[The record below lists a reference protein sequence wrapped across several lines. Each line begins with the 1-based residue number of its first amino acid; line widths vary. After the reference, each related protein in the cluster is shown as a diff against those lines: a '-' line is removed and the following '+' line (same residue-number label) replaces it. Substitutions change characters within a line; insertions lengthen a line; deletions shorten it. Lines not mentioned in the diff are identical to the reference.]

1 MKQFKR
7 KVKENNPFK
16 NRKSIAIFMYV
27 LCFVLFCSLFFRF
40 TWIMVRGEVN
50 GEDLHL
56 NVERLY
62 TRNNVLQARRGSIF
76 DRNGNPIASDAT
88 TYKMV
93 AVLTDEWST
102 PNRPQHI
109 EDPRTVSQVLSR
121 HIAMGEEDI
130 YNRLILDNKQVEFG
144 NAGTNLTYE
153 TMSAIENELTEAEL
167 TGITFEESRSRLYP
181 NGTFA
186 SHTIGLAQK
195 NDEEDNEVQGV
206 LGIERQFD
214 DLLSGENGWIRNQR
228 DRFGYIIP
236 DQEVE
241 EVLPE
246 DGEDITLTIDR
257 RIQIFLESIV
267 EEVNQEH
274 NPEYITA
281 NLMNAKTGE
290 ILATSQRPT
299 FNATTKE
306 GIDQSWQNL
315 LVEYTFEPG
324 STFKV
329 MTLAAS
335 IQEGT
340 FHPNDYY
347 KSGQIQVG
355 GGTVRDVRREGWGTI
370 SHLEGLARSSNVSFV
385 HQVEEMGHDTW
396 KTYLDNYG
404 FGTRTGIELPSEA
417 SGSNPYEWP
426 LQKINTAFGQGIAVT
441 PIQMLKAFSA
451 VTNGGVMVD
460 PHLVMNGEEGQAD
473 ETSQV
478 LTPETAEQTLHY
490 LKETVYNENG
500 TARGYDIDGFEIA
513 AKTGTAQIS
522 DPDTGRY
529 LTGAENHVFSVVGMA
544 PADDPELIF
553 YVTVQQPELNTI
565 THGSQAVQK
574 IFNPVMKRALE
585 YYSAEDTSLDETEL
599 EQTKMSSYIDENT
612 QSAQSALE
620 ESQIT
625 HSIIGTGDRIVQQSP
640 AVDSQIDESQ
650 RILLLTNGAMT
661 LPDLTGWS
669 RNDLLRLAELTGV
682 NLSINGE
689 GFVTEQSLTAGSFI
703 ETGTE
708 IVVQL
713 ASNQ

>member
-7 KVKENNPFK
+7 KVKENNPFR

-27 LCFVLFCSLFFRF
+27 LCFLLFFSLFFRF
-40 TWIMVRGEVN
+40 TWIMVKGEVN

-62 TRNNVLQARRGSIF
+62 TRNNVLQARRGTIY

-109 EDPRTVSQVLSR
+109 EDPQSVSQVLSK

-130 YNRLILDNKQVEFG
+130 YKRLILDNKQVEFG
-144 NAGTNLTYE
+144 NAGSNLTYE
-153 TMSAIENELTEAEL
+153 TMSAIREELTEAEL

-186 SHTIGLAQK
+186 SHTIGLAQI
-195 NDEEDNEVQGV
+195 NADDDNQLQGV
-206 LGIERQFD
+206 LGIEREYD
-214 DLLSGENGWIRNQR
+214 DILSGENGWIKNQR

-236 DQEVE
+236 DQEIE

-274 NPEYITA
+274 QPEYITA
-281 NLMNAKTGE
+281 NLMDAKTGE

-340 FHPNDYY
+340 FRPNDYY

-370 SHLEGLARSSNVSFV
+370 THLEGLARSSNVSFV
-385 HQVEEMGHDTW
+385 HQLEEMGHDTW
-396 KTYLDNYG
+396 KTYLDDFG
-404 FGTRTGIELPSEA
+404 FGSRTGIELPSEA

-426 LQKINTAFGQGIAVT
+426 LQKINTSFGQGIAVT

-451 VTNGGVMVD
+451 ITNEGTMVE
-460 PHLVMNGEEGQAD
+460 PHLVMDSVNDYTD
-473 ETSQV
+473 ESHQV
-478 LTPETAEQTLHY
+478 VSPDTAAQTLNY
-490 LKETVYNENG
+490 LKETVYSENG
-500 TARGYDIDGFEIA
+500 TARGYQIDGFEIA
-513 AKTGTAQIS
+513 AKTGTAQIA
-522 DPDTGRY
+522 DPETGRY
-529 LTGAENHVFSVVGMA
+529 LSGAGNHIFSVVGMA

-553 YVTVQQPELNTI
+553 FVTVQQPELNTI
-565 THGSQAVQK
+565 THGGQAVQK

-585 YYSAEDTSLDETEL
+585 YYSAEDSSLDEDETSIS
-599 EQTKMSSYIDENT
+599 KMPNFIDENT
-612 QSAQSALE
+612 QAAMDALRE
-620 ESQIT
+620 NNYD
-625 HSIIGTGDRIVQQSP
+625 HSIVGSGDRIVQQFPLQESE
-640 AVDSQIDESQ
+640 IDETQ
-650 RILLLTNGAMT
+650 RVLLLTNGAMT

-669 RNDLLRLAELTGV
+669 RNDLFKLAELTGID
-682 NLSINGE
+682 LTIEGE
-689 GFVTEQSLTAGSFI
+689 GFVNEQNLSAGSYI

>member
-1 MKQFKR
+1 MKQLKR
-7 KVKENNPFK
+7 KVRESSPFR
-16 NRKSIAIFMYV
+16 NRKSIAIFMYI
-27 LCFVLFCSLFFRF
+27 LCFLLFFSLFFRF
-40 TWIMVRGEVN
+40 TWIMVKGEVN
-50 GEDLHL
+50 GENLHL

-62 TRNNVLQARRGSIF
+62 TRNNILQARRGSIL

-109 EDPRTVSQVLSR
+109 EEPQDVSQILSR
-121 HIAMGEEDI
+121 HIAMGEEEI
-130 YNRLILDNKQVEFG
+130 YNRLILENKQVEFG
-144 NAGTNLTYE
+144 NAGSNLTYE
-153 TMSAIENELTEAEL
+153 TMSSIKDELTEAGL

-186 SHTIGLAQK
+186 SHTIGLAQT
-195 NDEEDNEVQGV
+195 NDEEENQLQGV
-206 LGIERQFD
+206 LGIEKEYD

-228 DRFGYIIP
+228 DRFGYVIP
-236 DQEVE
+236 DQEIE

-246 DGEDITLTIDR
+246 NGEDIKLTIDR

-267 EEVNQEH
+267 EEVNKEH
-274 NPEYITA
+274 QPEYITA

-340 FHPNDYY
+340 FRPNDYY
-347 KSGQIQVG
+347 KSGQIKVG

-396 KTYLDNYG
+396 KTYLDNFG

-426 LQKINTAFGQGIAVT
+426 LQKINTSFGQGIAVT

-451 VTNGGVMVD
+451 VTNEGTMVE
-460 PHLVMNGEEGQAD
+460 PHLVMDSEQEERN
-473 ETSQV
+473 ESQQV
-478 LTPETAEQTLHY
+478 ISPETAAQTLNY
-490 LKETVYNENG
+490 LKETVYSENG
-500 TARGYDIDGFEIA
+500 TARGYQIEGFEIA
-513 AKTGTAQIS
+513 AKTGTAQIA

-529 LTGAENHVFSVVGMA
+529 LSGTDNHIFSVVGMA

-553 YVTVQQPELNTI
+553 FVTVQQPELNTI

-585 YYSAEDTSLDETEL
+585 YYSAEDTSVDENETVNN
-599 EQTKMSSYIDENT
+599 QMTNYIDENT
-612 QSAQSALE
+612 HVAIEQLQ
-620 ESQIT
+620 ESNYD
-625 HSIIGTGDRIVQQSP
+625 HSVVGTGDRIVQQFPVQESE
-640 AVDSQIDESQ
+640 IDDTQ
-650 RILLLTNGAMT
+650 RVLLLTNGAMT
-661 LPDLTGWS
+661 LPDLAGWS
-669 RNDLLRLAELTGV
+669 RNDLFKLAELTGIE
-682 NLSINGE
+682 LTIEGE
-689 GFVTEQSLTAGSFI
+689 GFVTEQNLSAGSFI

-713 ASNQ
+713 SSNQ

>member
-7 KVKENNPFK
+7 KVKENNPFR

-27 LCFVLFCSLFFRF
+27 LCFLLFFSLFFRF
-40 TWIMVRGEVN
+40 TWIMVKGEVN
-50 GEDLHL
+50 GEDLLL

-62 TRNNVLQARRGSIF
+62 TRNNVLQARRGSIY
-76 DRNGNPIASDAT
+76 DRNGNPLASDAT

-109 EDPRTVSQVLSR
+109 ENPQSVSQILSN
-121 HIAMGEEDI
+121 HIAMGEDEI
-130 YNRLILDNKQVEFG
+130 YDRLILDNKQVEFG
-144 NAGTNLTYE
+144 NAGSNLTFE
-153 TMSAIENELTEAEL
+153 TMSSIKEELTEAEL

-186 SHTIGLAQK
+186 SHTVGLAQK
-195 NDEEDNEVQGV
+195 NDEDENQLQGV
-206 LGIERQFD
+206 LGIERQYD
-214 DLLSGENGWIRNQR
+214 DILSGENGWIRSQR

-236 DQEVE
+236 DQEIE

-246 DGEDITLTIDR
+246 NGEDITLTIDR

-274 NPEYITA
+274 QPEYITA

-340 FHPNDYY
+340 FHPGNYY

-370 SHLEGLARSSNVSFV
+370 THLEGLARSSNVSFV

-396 KTYLDNYG
+396 KTYLDDFG
-404 FGTRTGIELPSEA
+404 FGSRTGIELPNEA

-426 LQKINTAFGQGIAVT
+426 LQKINTSFGQGIAVT

-451 VTNGGVMVD
+451 ITNEGTMVE
-460 PHLVMNGEEGQAD
+460 PHLVKDSANED
-473 ETSQV
+473 ENEAQQV
-478 LTPETAEQTLHY
+478 VTPDTAAQTLNY
-490 LKETVYNENG
+490 LKETVYGENG
-500 TARGYDIDGFEIA
+500 TARGYQIDGFEIA
-513 AKTGTAQIS
+513 AKTGTAQIADS
-522 DPDTGRY
+522 ETGRY
-529 LTGAENHVFSVVGMA
+529 LSGAGNNVFSVVGMA

-574 IFNPVMKRALE
+574 IFNPIMKRALE
-585 YYSAEDTSLDETEL
+585 YYSAEDATFDDDGMNNHAMADFIDQDT
-599 EQTKMSSYIDENT
+599 QTAIED
-612 QSAQSALE
+612 LE
-620 ESQIT
+620 ESYFDY
-625 HSIIGTGDRIVQQSP
+625 SVIGSGDRIVQQFP
-640 AVDSQIDESQ
+640 VQDSEIDETQ
-650 RILLLTNGAMT
+650 RVLLLTNGAMT
-661 LPDLTGWS
+661 LPDLSGWS
-669 RNDLLRLAELTGV
+669 RNDLFKLAELTGV
-682 NLSINGE
+682 DLTIEGE
-689 GFVTEQSLTAGSFI
+689 GFVNEQNLTAGSFI

-708 IVVQL
+708 IMVQL
-713 ASNQ
+713 SSNQ

>member
-7 KVKENNPFK
+7 KVKENNPFR

-27 LCFVLFCSLFFRF
+27 LCFLLFFSLFFRF
-40 TWIMVRGEVN
+40 TWIMVKGEVN

-62 TRNNVLQARRGSIF
+62 TRNNVLQARRGTIY

-109 EDPRTVSQVLSR
+109 EDPQSVSQVLSK

-130 YNRLILDNKQVEFG
+130 YKRLILDNKQVEFG
-144 NAGTNLTYE
+144 NAGSNLTYE
-153 TMSAIENELTEAEL
+153 TMSAIREELTEAEL

-186 SHTIGLAQK
+186 SHTIGLAQI
-195 NDEEDNEVQGV
+195 NDDDDNQLQGV
-206 LGIERQFD
+206 LGIEREYD
-214 DLLSGENGWIRNQR
+214 DILSGENGWIKNQR

-236 DQEVE
+236 DQEIE

-274 NPEYITA
+274 QPEYITA
-281 NLMNAKTGE
+281 NLMDAKTGE

-340 FHPNDYY
+340 FRPNDYY

-370 SHLEGLARSSNVSFV
+370 THLEGLARSSNVSFV
-385 HQVEEMGHDTW
+385 HQLEEMGHDTW
-396 KTYLDNYG
+396 KTYLDDFG
-404 FGTRTGIELPSEA
+404 FGSRTGIELPSEA

-426 LQKINTAFGQGIAVT
+426 LQKINTSFGQGIAVT

-451 VTNGGVMVD
+451 ITNEGTMVE
-460 PHLVMNGEEGQAD
+460 PHLVMDSVNDYTD
-473 ETSQV
+473 ESHQV
-478 LTPETAEQTLHY
+478 VSPDTAAQTLNY
-490 LKETVYNENG
+490 LKETVYSENG
-500 TARGYDIDGFEIA
+500 TARGYQIDGFEIA
-513 AKTGTAQIS
+513 AKTGTAQIA
-522 DPDTGRY
+522 DPETGRY
-529 LTGAENHVFSVVGMA
+529 LSGAGNHIFSVVGMA

-553 YVTVQQPELNTI
+553 FVTVQQPELNTI
-565 THGSQAVQK
+565 THGGQAVQK

-585 YYSAEDTSLDETEL
+585 YYSAEDSSLDEDETSIS
-599 EQTKMSSYIDENT
+599 KMPNFIDENT
-612 QSAQSALE
+612 QAAMDALRE
-620 ESQIT
+620 NNYD
-625 HSIIGTGDRIVQQSP
+625 HSIVGSGDRIVQQFPLQESE
-640 AVDSQIDESQ
+640 IDETQ
-650 RILLLTNGAMT
+650 RVLLLTNGAMT

-669 RNDLLRLAELTGV
+669 RNDLFKLAELTGID
-682 NLSINGE
+682 LTIEGE
-689 GFVTEQSLTAGSFI
+689 GFVNEQNLSAGSYI